1 MAIHSSVNCYTPLM
15 VTDSLAVLNKS
26 SITKKTEIE
35 MEIVE
40 VLQQTSDSRK
50 KAGNQNIRVMKFL
63 ALTLYLLARL
73 TQILILAFVIY
84 W

>member
-1 MAIHSSVNCYTPLM
+1 MQ
-15 VTDSLAVLNKS
+15 
-26 SITKKTEIE
+26 
-35 MEIVE
+35 IVE